1 VINPKGELMC
11 CWHCGRDTHAKHGIC
26 SICLGHV
33 RHRGES
39 YGRPA
44 RPTNTLGGSPII
56 DDEDDDT
63 SDHQYHGDGYE

>member
-1 VINPKGELMC
+1 M
-11 CWHCGRDTHAKHGIC
+11 
-26 SICLGHV
+26 
-33 RHRGES
+33 

-44 RPTNTLGGSPII
+44 RPTNTLGGSPIM

>member
-1 VINPKGELMC
+1 M
-11 CWHCGRDTHAKHGIC
+11 
-26 SICLGHV
+26 
-33 RHRGES
+33 

-44 RPTNTLGGSPII
+44 RPTDALGGSPIM